1 MLELAPLV
9 VDTATN
15 DVEQLARDGLLAT
28 LVVLQIELAQNLVGI
43 VRSGLHGN
51 HTCGVIAGDTVKQCR
66 VHHQVL
72 VLRDE
77 LREHGVHVLFYEEV
91 VVQRNCLLV
100 FTRPLLLLALDVLLR
115 LLCNDV

>member
-51 HTCGVIAGDTVKQCR
+51 HTCGVFAGDAVEQCR
-66 VHHQVL
+66 VHHQVQ

-77 LREHGVHVLFYEEV
+77 LREHGVHVRFYEEV
-91 VVQRNCLLV
+91 VVQRNGLLV
-100 FTRPLLLLALDVLLR
+100 FTRLLLLLALDVLAGI
-115 LLCNDV
+115 